1 MKILISHCFLGEN
14 CKYNGGNNYNAELLN
29 VLKNHELI
37 PVCPETFGGL
47 KSPRFPAEI
56 VGDKVLFSDGS
67 DVTQEFVNGAKKAL
81 EIAKEQGV
89 KVAVLKAN
97 SPSCGSGIIYD
108 GTFTGKKVSGYGVA
122 AKLLM
127 ENGIKVYSEQDIE
140 EIKKL

>member
-47 KSPRFPAEI
+47 SSPRLPAEI
-56 VGDKVLFSDGS
+56 VGGKVLFSDGS
-67 DVTQEFVNGAKKAL
+67 DVTQAFVNGAKKAL
-81 EIAKEQGV
+81 EIAKAQGA

-108 GTFTGKKVSGYGVA
+108 GTFTGKKVRGYGVA
-122 AKLLM
+122 AKLFM

>member
-29 VLKNHELI
+29 ALKNHELI

-67 DVTQEFVNGAKKAL
+67 DATEAFVKGAEKAL
-81 EIAKEQGV
+81 EIAKTQGV

-97 SPSCGSGIIYD
+97 SPSCGSGTIYD

-122 AKLLM
+122 AKLLK

>member
-14 CKYNGGNNYNAELLN
+14 CKYTGGNNYNAELLN

-67 DVTQEFVNGAKKAL
+67 DVTQAFVNGAKKAL
-81 EIAKEQGV
+81 EIAKAQGV

>member
-47 KSPRFPAEI
+47 KSPRLPAEI

-67 DVTQEFVNGAKKAL
+67 DATEAFVKGAEKAL
-81 EIAKEQGV
+81 EIAKAQGV

-97 SPSCGSGIIYD
+97 SPSCGSGTIYD

-122 AKLLM
+122 AKLFK

>member
-1 MKILISHCFLGEN
+1 MKILISNCFLGEN

-47 KSPRFPAEI
+47 KSPRLPAEI

-67 DVTQEFVNGAKKAL
+67 DATEAFVKGAEKAL
-81 EIAKEQGV
+81 EIAKAQGV

-122 AKLLM
+122 AKLLK

>member
-67 DVTQEFVNGAKKAL
+67 DVTQAFVNGAKKAL
-81 EIAKEQGV
+81 EIAKAQGV

-122 AKLLM
+122 AKLLK

>member
-47 KSPRFPAEI
+47 KSPRLPAEI
-56 VGDKVLFSDGS
+56 VGDKVLFSDGG
-67 DVTQEFVNGAKKAL
+67 DATQAFVNGAKKAL
-81 EIAKEQGV
+81 EIAKAQGV

>member
-47 KSPRFPAEI
+47 KSPRLPAEI

-67 DVTQEFVNGAKKAL
+67 DATEAFVKGAEKAL
-81 EIAKEQGV
+81 EIAKAQGV

-122 AKLLM
+122 AKLLK

>member
-67 DVTQEFVNGAKKAL
+67 DVTQAFVNGAKKAL
-81 EIAKEQGV
+81 EIAKGQGV

>member
-1 MKILISHCFLGEN
+1 MKILVSHCFLGEN
-14 CKYNGGNNYNAELLN
+14 CKYNGGNNYNAELLS

-47 KSPRFPAEI
+47 KSPRLPAEI

-67 DVTQEFVNGAKKAL
+67 DATEAFTKGAEKTL
-81 EIAKEQGV
+81 EIAKAQGV

-108 GTFTGKKVSGYGVA
+108 GTFTGKKVNGYGVA
-122 AKLLM
+122 AKLLT

>member
-67 DVTQEFVNGAKKAL
+67 DVTQAFVNGAKKAL
-81 EIAKEQGV
+81 EIAKAQGV

>member
-67 DVTQEFVNGAKKAL
+67 DATEAFVKGAEKAL
-81 EIAKEQGV
+81 EIAKTQGV

-97 SPSCGSGIIYD
+97 SPSCGSGTIYD

-122 AKLLM
+122 AKLLK

>member
-1 MKILISHCFLGEN
+1 M
-14 CKYNGGNNYNAELLN
+14 
-29 VLKNHELI
+29 
-37 PVCPETFGGL
+37 
-47 KSPRFPAEI
+47 
-56 VGDKVLFSDGS
+56 LFSDGS
-67 DVTQEFVNGAKKAL
+67 DVTQAFVNGAKKAL
-81 EIAKEQGV
+81 EIAKAQGV